1 MTALTVI
8 NALLLTMTDGQ
19 DPFHGWLT
27 VSDDGR
33 IAGLGPGEPPARD
46 AGRTGGSTGEVLDAR
61 GRIVAPGFVSAHSH
75 LHTSGLRGIAAD
87 EQLYPWVRA
96 CVRLT
101 MGADPDDMYWF
112 VLHGCLDF
120 LANGIT
126 SAFNF
131 PQNEVLSLYDPAA
144 GSGSLV
150 RKDEAFLTR
159 QFDAI
164 ADSGLRVM
172 GAIRLDDEPGGRARD
187 DVRVHERFDR
197 LAAAQATRIPAGRHL
212 GTAVYGAVQW
222 SADPRTARLEAAVMA
237 RHGIVNQAHFLETA
251 EDLDGQ
257 RRKFAW
263 YAEAG
268 VLGERMIFGHFV
280 HPTDEIV
287 AAVAASGTR
296 VSWQPT
302 SNGRLG
308 SGVADIVRYRL
319 AGVSV
324 GVGLDDQSCTDISD
338 PFANMRLG
346 LYSQRARYTD
356 PSVLTAREMLRL
368 HTLGS
373 AEILGVADQVGS
385 LAPGRH
391 ADFLVVDPTRP
402 DTGPMWDPYATY
414 VLACGLRNLDEV
426 RVGGR
431 LVTSGGETTNPLS
444 GTVTGE
450 LHARVIAAA
459 RRAGLAPPVSP
470 LAGPARSGSALPGWQ
485 PSGSAV
491 AAR

>member
-1 MTALTVI
+1 MTALTVV

-27 VSDDGR
+27 VGEDGM
-33 IAGLGPGEPPARD
+33 ITGIGPGQPPAGD
-46 AGRTGGSTGEVLDAR
+46 AGGTGHAAGEILDAR

-75 LHTSGLRGIAAD
+75 LHTSGMRGIAAD

-101 MGADPDDMYWF
+101 MRADPDDMYWF

-131 PQNEVLSLYDPAA
+131 PQNEVLSLYDPAT

-150 RKDEAFLTR
+150 RKDEAFLAR

-172 GAIRLDDEPGGRARD
+172 GAIRLDDEPGGQGPAD
-187 DVRVHERFDR
+187 AQVHERFDR
-197 LAAAQATRIPAGRHL
+197 LAAAQADRIPAARHL

-222 SADPRTARLEAAVMA
+222 SAGPRTARLEAEVMA
-237 RHGIVNQAHFLETA
+237 RHGIVNQAHFLETS

-257 RRKFAW
+257 RRKFTW
-263 YAEAG
+263 YADAG
-268 VLGERMIFGHFV
+268 VLGETMIFGHFV

-296 VSWQPT
+296 VCWQPT

-308 SGVADIVRYRL
+308 SGVADIVRYRRV
-319 AGVSV
+319 GIPV

-346 LYSQRARYTD
+346 MYSQRARYTD

-373 AEILGVADQVGS
+373 AEVLGVADRVGS
-385 LAPGRH
+385 LAPGRY
-391 ADFLVVDPTRP
+391 ADFLVVDPIRP

-431 LVTSGGETTNPLS
+431 LVSSRGETTNPL
-444 GTVTGE
+444 GATVAGE
-450 LHARVIAAA
+450 LHSRVIASA
-459 RRAGLAPPVSP
+459 RRAGLTPPVSP
-470 LAGPARSGSALPGWQ
+470 LTG
-485 PSGSAV
+485 

>member
-1 MTALTVI
+1 MTALTVV
-8 NALLLTMTDGQ
+8 NALLLTMADGQ

-27 VSDDGR
+27 VGADGR
-33 IAGLGPGEPPARD
+33 ITGIGPGEPPVPGDGPA
-46 AGRTGGSTGEVLDAR
+46 GEVLDAR
-61 GRIVAPGFVSAHSH
+61 GRIVAPGFISAHSH
-75 LHTSGLRGIAAD
+75 LHTSGMRGIAAD

-120 LANGIT
+120 LASGIT

-131 PQNEVLSLYDPAA
+131 PQHEVLSLYTPQA
-144 GSGSLV
+144 GAGPVV

-159 QFDAI
+159 QFAAI

-172 GAIRLDDEPGGRARD
+172 GAIRLDDEPGGQGPAD
-187 DVRVHERFDR
+187 TQVHARFDR
-197 LAAAQATRIPAGRHL
+197 LAAAQADRVPADRNL

-222 SADPRTARLEAAVMA
+222 SADPRTARLEAEVMA
-237 RHGIVNQAHFLETA
+237 RHGIVNQAHFLETS

-263 YAEAG
+263 YADAG
-268 VLGERMIFGHFV
+268 VLGEQMIFGHFV
-280 HPTDEIV
+280 HPTSEIV

-296 VSWQPT
+296 VCWQPT

-308 SGVADIVRYRL
+308 SGVADIVGYRR
-319 AGVSV
+319 AGIPV
-324 GVGLDDQSCTDISD
+324 GVGLDDQSCTDVSD

-346 LYSQRARYTD
+346 MYAQRARYTD
-356 PSVLTAREMLRL
+356 PAVLTAREMLRL

-373 AEILGVADQVGS
+373 AEILGVADRVGS

-414 VLACGLRNLDEV
+414 VMACGLRNVDEV

-431 LVTSGGETTNPLS
+431 LVSRRGETANPL
-444 GTVTGE
+444 GATVAGE
-450 LHARVIAAA
+450 LHTRVIAAA
-459 RRAGLAPPVSP
+459 QRAGLTPPVSS
-470 LAGPARSGSALPGWQ
+470 LAGGPVPAGSAG
-485 PSGSAV
+485 V
-491 AAR
+491 AR

>member
-1 MTALTVI
+1 MTALTVV
-8 NALLLTMTDGQ
+8 NALLLTMADGQ

-27 VSDDGR
+27 VGEDGL
-33 IAGLGPGEPPARD
+33 ITGVGAGQPPVPGG
-46 AGRTGGSTGEVLDAR
+46 GRPGAAAGEVLDAR

-75 LHTSGLRGIAAD
+75 LHTSGMRGIAAD

-112 VLHGCLDF
+112 ALHGCLDF

-131 PQNEVLSLYDPAA
+131 PQNEVLSLYDPDGPAA
-144 GSGSLV
+144 GSGSCSVV
-150 RKDEAFLTR
+150 RKNEQFLTR
-159 QFDAI
+159 QFEAI

-172 GAIRLDDEPGGRARD
+172 GAIRLDDEPGGAGPAD
-187 DVRVHERFDR
+187 AEVHERFDR
-197 LAAAQATRIPAGRHL
+197 LARAQADRIPAGRHL

-222 SADPRTARLEAAVMA
+222 SAGPRTARLEAEVMA
-237 RHGIVNQAHFLETA
+237 RHGIVNQAHFLETS

-268 VLGERMIFGHFV
+268 ALGERMIFGHFV
-280 HPTDEIV
+280 HPTDEIL
-287 AAVAASGTR
+287 AAVAASGSR
-296 VSWQPT
+296 VCWQPT

-308 SGVADIVRYRL
+308 SGVADVVRYRR
-319 AGVSV
+319 AGIPV

-346 LYSQRARYTD
+346 MYSQRARYTD

-373 AEILGVADQVGS
+373 AEVLGVADRVGS

-402 DTGPMWDPYATY
+402 DTGPMWDPYASY
-414 VLACGLRNLDEV
+414 VQACGLRNLDEV

-431 LVTSGGETTNPLS
+431 LVSRRGETTNPL
-444 GTVTGE
+444 GAVAAAE
-450 LHARVIAAA
+450 LHSRVIAAA
-459 RRAGLAPPVSP
+459 GRAGLAPPASP
-470 LAGPARSGSALPGWQ
+470 LLPASAPRPVRGST
-485 PSGSAV
+485 
-491 AAR
+491 

>member
-1 MTALTVI
+1 MTALTVV
-8 NALLLTMTDGQ
+8 NALLLTMADGQ

-27 VSDDGR
+27 VGADGR
-33 IAGLGPGEPPARD
+33 ITGIGPGEPPVPGDGPA
-46 AGRTGGSTGEVLDAR
+46 GEVLDAR
-61 GRIVAPGFVSAHSH
+61 GRIVAPGFISAHSH
-75 LHTSGLRGIAAD
+75 LHTSGMRGIAAD

-131 PQNEVLSLYDPAA
+131 PQHEVLSLYAPQASADAV
-144 GSGSLV
+144 V

-172 GAIRLDDEPGGRARD
+172 GAIRLDDEPGGQGPAD
-187 DVRVHERFDR
+187 TQVHARFDR
-197 LAAAQATRIPAGRHL
+197 LAAAQADRVPADRNL

-222 SADPRTARLEAAVMA
+222 AADPRTARLEAEVMA
-237 RHGIVNQAHFLETA
+237 RHGIVNQAHFLETS
-251 EDLDGQ
+251 DDIDGQ

-263 YAEAG
+263 YADAG
-268 VLGERMIFGHFV
+268 VLGEQMIFGHFV
-280 HPTDEIV
+280 HPTDEMV

-296 VSWQPT
+296 VCWQPT

-308 SGVADIVRYRL
+308 SGVADIVRYRR
-319 AGVSV
+319 AGIHV
-324 GVGLDDQSCTDISD
+324 GVGLDDQSCTDVSD

-346 LYSQRARYTD
+346 MYAQRARYTD
-356 PSVLTAREMLRL
+356 PGVLTAREMLRL

-391 ADFLVVDPTRP
+391 ADFLVIDPTRP
-402 DTGPMWDPYATY
+402 DTGPMWDLYATY
-414 VLACGLRNLDEV
+414 VMACGLRNVDEV

-431 LVTSGGETTNPLS
+431 LVSRHGETVNPL
-444 GTVTGE
+444 GTTVAGE
-450 LHARVIAAA
+450 LHMRVIAAA
-459 RRAGLAPPVSP
+459 QRAGLTPPVSSLP
-470 LAGPARSGSALPGWQ
+470 GGPVPAGSAG
-485 PSGSAV
+485 AV
-491 AAR
+491 R

>member
-1 MTALTVI
+1 MTALTVV

-27 VSDDGR
+27 VG
-33 IAGLGPGEPPARD
+33 AGGTITGIGPGQPPAGD
-46 AGRTGGSTGEVLDAR
+46 AGRTGHAAGEVLDAR

-75 LHTSGLRGIAAD
+75 LHTSGMRGIAAD
-87 EQLYPWVRA
+87 EQLYPWARA

-131 PQNEVLSLYDPAA
+131 PQNEVLTLYDPAT
-144 GSGSLV
+144 GSSSLV
-150 RKDEAFLTR
+150 RTDEAFLTR

-172 GAIRLDDEPGGRARD
+172 GAIRLDDEPGGQGPAD
-187 DVRVHERFDR
+187 AQVHERFDR
-197 LAAAQATRIPAGRHL
+197 LAAAQADRIPAARHL
-212 GTAVYGAVQW
+212 GPAVYGAVQW
-222 SADPRTARLEAAVMA
+222 SAGPRTARLEAEVMA
-237 RHGIVNQAHFLETA
+237 RHGIVNQAHFLETS
-251 EDLDGQ
+251 EDLGGQ

-263 YAEAG
+263 YADAG
-268 VLGERMIFGHFV
+268 VLGETMIFAHFV

-308 SGVADIVRYRL
+308 SGVADIVGYRR
-319 AGVSV
+319 ADIPV

-373 AEILGVADQVGS
+373 AEVLGVADRVGS
-385 LAPGRH
+385 LAPGRC

-414 VLACGLRNLDEV
+414 VLACGLRNVDEV

-431 LVTSGGETTNPLS
+431 LVSRRGETTNPL
-444 GTVTGE
+444 GATVAGE
-450 LHARVIAAA
+450 LHSRVIAAA
-459 RRAGLAPPVSP
+459 RRAGLTPPVSP
-470 LAGPARSGSALPGWQ
+470 LTGADR
-485 PSGSAV
+485 
-491 AAR
+491 